1 MSSMLKI
8 SILPLNA
15 VANLFDHGS
24 WSKLIVIYGIR
35 RSKALKEISNRT
47 DTANT
52 DADPNHI
59 LPQLNSSGV
68 INFLGAFQIAIGCRT
83 RMIVPDAF
91 YLSEKTF
98 WLFSFQAI
106 TVLWFRQNSRVLVAR
121 ISPLFCCS
129 SGS

>member
-98 WLFSFQAI
+98 W
-106 TVLWFRQNSRVLVAR
+106 
-121 ISPLFCCS
+121 
-129 SGS
+129 